1 APFEPAIEA
10 RHELAELAA
19 KANDAADRRRW
30 LDELIAADAAAG
42 TVRTDRSRLLAAG
55 AALEIAR
62 PLDSAARAVKL
73 AAPLDR
79 SLLTKKKALEAAL
92 AGYGRAAEY
101 GIARVTTE
109 ASFAMADLY
118 RHLGQSLMESERPG
132 DLSAEELEQYDL
144 LLEEQAYPFEEKAIG
159 IHEKNAGRAAAGV
172 YDDWV
177 KKSYAALAQM
187 KPGRYARIESLEGAD
202 ATAATPPTIA
212 DQFVAARESLEA
224 ERNEEARE
232 MLQAALQLDPTN
244 PAGLN
249 RLAIAERRLG
259 RFTEARAAYERAI
272 AADPAY
278 AQPERNLAVLL
289 DLYIGEPA
297 QALAHYERYQALSG
311 ETDPQVAAWLVEL
324 RTRLGQV
331 SRTAEVQP

>member
-1 APFEPAIEA
+1 
-10 RHELAELAA
+10 
-19 KANDAADRRRW
+19 
-30 LDELIAADAAAG
+30 
-42 TVRTDRSRLLAAG
+42 
-55 AALEIAR
+55 
-62 PLDSAARAVKL
+62 
-73 AAPLDR
+73 
-79 SLLTKKKALEAAL
+79 
-92 AGYGRAAEY
+92 
-101 GIARVTTE
+101 
-109 ASFAMADLY
+109 
-118 RHLGQSLMESERPG
+118 
-132 DLSAEELEQYDL
+132 
-144 LLEEQAYPFEEKAIG
+144 
-159 IHEKNAGRAAAGV
+159 
-172 YDDWV
+172 
-177 KKSYAALAQM
+177 M

-202 ATAATPPTIA
+202 ATAATPPAIA